1 MWVTIFIVMLQDV
14 CQDASLRLTVTKL
27 VSPDQLVVVLFLTNQ
42 KQAPLNGVS
51 LSLKPSSNLL
61 VSHGLCSTVERS
73 KTYKHYNGV
82 MFS

>member
-1 MWVTIFIVMLQDV
+1 MGHIVIVMFQDV

-51 LSLKPSSNLL
+51 LSTKPSSNLL
-61 VSHGLCSTVERS
+61 VSQWTLVSRPLSQPVYTCMQ
-73 KTYKHYNGV
+73 YN
-82 MFS
+82 